1 MGTGSLSSKGHE
13 FKPGTR
19 VRILDG
25 PFNDFRGK
33 ITEVDP
39 SREHVKVAVNFFGR
53 EVITELS
60 FTQIVQE

>member
-13 FKPGTR
+13 FKPGTH

-25 PFNDFRGK
+25 PFNDFRGN

-53 EVITELS
+53 EIMVVLS
-60 FTQIVQE
+60 YNQIAQE